1 MTKLLRGL
9 IYPSLNYL
17 PRKEIRLKRIN
28 RNHRATFF
36 FAVSA
41 VGLVTAW
48 YLNTIAIL
56 KAQDYFGAWFGSEVD
71 MVLALDLLIT
81 AFAAVPFMFIE
92 SKRIGMKNIVWY
104 ALSSFITAIAFV
116 FPFWLGM
123 RELHLSKLER
133 QAISPR
139 RSSSRVHNVPVSSR
153 SAKGSIERFEFE
165 GRRIDVWVPENIDEL
180 TPLVIAHDGGNF
192 LTEKSETWNSQNWGI
207 QEAIAAGRI
216 APVNGKMPIFVGVH
230 RIDDSLR
237 MNELIPEDILKAH
250 PELLNQVDPIHRPV
264 DLQYKGNEYQD
275 LLALRLVPE
284 IVRRYSL
291 SLDPSRTAQL
301 GASLG
306 GLATI
311 YGVMRHREV
320 FGTALALST
329 SWPLGGQG
337 LIDIVVKELGAP
349 GSVRVYSDC
358 GTIEL
363 DASYFHWHFKFVEAM
378 DRAGWVRDVSY
389 RAELWPGTG
398 HNETWWGQRV
408 EHPINWWLNS

>member
-1 MTKLLRGL
+1 
-9 IYPSLNYL
+9 
-17 PRKEIRLKRIN
+17 LKRIN

-36 FAVSA
+36 FVVAF
-41 VGLVTAW
+41 VGLSTAW
-48 YLNTIAIL
+48 YFNTMAIV
-56 KAQDYFGAWFGSEVD
+56 KAQDYLGSWFGSEVD
-71 MVLALDLLIT
+71 LVLSLDLLVT

-92 SKRIGMKNIVWY
+92 SKRIGMKHVVWY
-104 ALSSFITAIAFV
+104 ALSSFVTAIAFV
-116 FPFWLGM
+116 FPFWLAM

-133 QAISPR
+133 TETGTK
-139 RSSSRVHNVPVSSR
+139 RSSSRVHTVPMSKG
-153 SAKGSIERFEFE
+153 SAKGSIETFKFE
-165 GRRIDVWVPENIDEL
+165 GRRIDVWVPEVLDEL

-192 LTEKSETWNSQNWGI
+192 LMDISETWNGQNWGI
-207 QEAIAAGRI
+207 PEAISSSRI
-216 APVNGKMPIFVGVH
+216 VAVNGRLPIFVGVH
-230 RIDDSLR
+230 RVDDSLR
-237 MNELIPEDILKAH
+237 MNELVPEDVLKAH
-250 PELLNQVDPIHRPV
+250 PQLLNQVDPIHRPTN
-264 DLQYKGNEYQD
+264 LEYKGNEYQD

-284 IVRRYSL
+284 IARRYSL
-291 SLDPSRTAQL
+291 KLDPSRTAQL

-311 YGVMRHREV
+311 YGVMKHPEV

-329 SWPLGGQG
+329 SWPLGGQE
-337 LIDIVVKELGAP
+337 LIDILVKDLGKP
-349 GSVRVYSDC
+349 GSVRIYSDC

-378 DRAGWVRDVSY
+378 DKAGWVRDVSY

>member
-1 MTKLLRGL
+1 M
-9 IYPSLNYL
+9 
-17 PRKEIRLKRIN
+17 KRIN

-36 FAVSA
+36 FVVAF
-41 VGLVTAW
+41 VGLSTAW
-48 YLNTIAIL
+48 YFNTMAIV
-56 KAQDYFGAWFGSEVD
+56 KAQDYLGSWFGSEVD
-71 MVLALDLLIT
+71 LVLSLDLLVT

-92 SKRIGMKNIVWY
+92 SKRIGMKHVVWY
-104 ALSSFITAIAFV
+104 ALSSFVTAIAFV
-116 FPFWLGM
+116 FPFWLAM

-133 QAISPR
+133 TETGTK
-139 RSSSRVHNVPVSSR
+139 RSSSRVHTVPMSKG
-153 SAKGSIERFEFE
+153 SAKGSIETFKFE
-165 GRRIDVWVPENIDEL
+165 GRRIDVWVPEVLDEL

-192 LTEKSETWNSQNWGI
+192 LMDISETWNGQNWGI
-207 QEAIAAGRI
+207 PEAISSSRI
-216 APVNGKMPIFVGVH
+216 VAVNGRLPIFVGVH
-230 RIDDSLR
+230 RVDDSLR
-237 MNELIPEDILKAH
+237 MNELVPEDVLKAH
-250 PELLNQVDPIHRPV
+250 PQLLNQVDPIHRPTN
-264 DLQYKGNEYQD
+264 LEYKGNEYQD

-284 IVRRYSL
+284 IARRYSL
-291 SLDPSRTAQL
+291 KLDPSRTAQL

-311 YGVMRHREV
+311 YGVMKHPEV

-329 SWPLGGQG
+329 SWPLGGQE
-337 LIDIVVKELGAP
+337 LIDILVKDLGKP
-349 GSVRVYSDC
+349 GSVRIYSDC

-378 DRAGWVRDVSY
+378 DKAGWVRDVSY

>member
-9 IYPSLNYL
+9 ICSSLNYL
-17 PRKEIRLKRIN
+17 PRKEIHLKRIN
-28 RNHRATFF
+28 RNQRATFF
-36 FAVSA
+36 LTVAA
-41 VGLVTAW
+41 VGLITAW
-48 YLNTIAIL
+48 YFNTIAII
-56 KAQDYFGAWFGSEVD
+56 KNQDYFGAWFDSEVD

-92 SKRIGMKNIVWY
+92 SKRIGMKNVAWY

-116 FPFWLGM
+116 FPFWLAM
-123 RELHLSKLER
+123 RELHLSKLEKH
-133 QAISPR
+133 AVSPK
-139 RSSSRVHNVPVSSR
+139 RSSNRVHNVPVTAG
-153 SAKGSIERFEFE
+153 SAQGNLETFEFE
-165 GRRIDVWVPENIDEL
+165 GRRIDVWVPESFDEL

-192 LTEKSETWNSQNWGI
+192 LMDRAETWNSQNWGI

-216 APVNGKMPIFVGVH
+216 VPINGKMPIFVGVH
-230 RIDDSLR
+230 RVDDSLR
-237 MNELIPEDILKAH
+237 MNELIPEAILKAH

-264 DLQYKGNEYQD
+264 DIDFKGNEYQD

-284 IVRRYSL
+284 IAKRYSL
-291 SLDPSRTAQL
+291 KLDPSRTAQL

-311 YGVMRHREV
+311 YGVMRHPGV
-320 FGTALALST
+320 FGAALALST
-329 SWPLGGQG
+329 SWPLGGQE
-337 LIDIVVKELGAP
+337 LIDIAVKELGEP

-378 DRAGWVRDVSY
+378 DKAGWVRDVNY

>member
-1 MTKLLRGL
+1 M
-9 IYPSLNYL
+9 
-17 PRKEIRLKRIN
+17 KRIN
-28 RNHRATFF
+28 RNQRATFF
-36 FAVSA
+36 FAVAA
-41 VGLVTAW
+41 VGLITAW
-48 YLNTIAIL
+48 YFNTIAIM
-56 KAQDYFGAWFGSEVD
+56 KAQDYFSSWFGSEVD

-92 SKRIGMKNIVWY
+92 SKRIGMKNVAWY

-116 FPFWLGM
+116 FPFWLAM
-123 RELHLSKLER
+123 RELHLSKVDRE
-133 QAISPR
+133 ASGVK
-139 RSSSRVHNVPVSSR
+139 RSSKKVHDVPVKVG
-153 SAKGSIERFEFE
+153 SAKGSIETFKFE
-165 GRRIDVWVPENIDEL
+165 GRRIDVWVPETFDEL

-192 LTEKSETWNSQNWGI
+192 LVDRSETWNAQNWGI

-216 APVNGKMPIFVGVH
+216 VPTNGKMPIFAGVH

-284 IVRRYSL
+284 IARRYSL
-291 SLDPSRTAQL
+291 KLVPARTAQL

-311 YGVMRHREV
+311 YGVMRHPEV

-329 SWPLGGQG
+329 SWPLGGQE
-337 LIDIVVKELGAP
+337 LIDIAVKELGKP

-378 DRAGWVRDVSY
+378 DKAGWVRDVSY